1 MGGRGQIRPIMYI
14 SLYLLFY
21 RKLCITVV
29 YHQRRWV
36 GMTFIIL
43 ENGMQCMAWKLLMIF
58 QQFALMLD
66 LRCNNKTSCCQ

>member
-1 MGGRGQIRPIMYI
+1 MHSGCI
-14 SLYLLFY
+14 SS
-21 RKLCITVV
+21 KK
-29 YHQRRWV
+29 V

-43 ENGMQCMAWKLLMIF
+43 EDGMQCMAWKLLMIF